1 MPNAAFRSL
10 VRITSIV
17 AIVLIATGPGWAQCT
32 NSTTTTVAGGNGCS
46 GNFFDILA
54 NRNLTICSFDVNI
67 GAASQT
73 IEVYAVTGGGSF
85 VPVSGNPA
93 AWTLLGTATVSGTT
107 GILTPL
113 NLSLNY
119 LVPSGTTQGFVI
131 RNTSG
136 TGFTYTNGT
145 LVGNPVVS
153 NADITIF
160 EGNYTCTTGT
170 VFPVLTSLPR
180 IWNGTIH
187 YNTSNQLSVSQSG
200 VGVGDLSVSLLDLS
214 PSALTGWTL
223 VSAATAFPTNSGPV
237 IGIYPDATTFSILGY
252 AYFPGNPF
260 RFNTGD
266 LGVYPNAPFQAGPGS
281 VSGLAG
287 ITLDFVVLMLDPIGG
302 YDSRSNV
309 VRYTFQ

>member
-1 MPNAAFRSL
+1 
-10 VRITSIV
+10 
-17 AIVLIATGPGWAQCT
+17 
-32 NSTTTTVAGGNGCS
+32 
-46 GNFFDILA
+46 
-54 NRNLTICSFDVNI
+54 
-67 GAASQT
+67 
-73 IEVYAVTGGGSF
+73 
-85 VPVSGNPA
+85 
-93 AWTLLGTATVSGTT
+93 
-107 GILTPL
+107 
-113 NLSLNY
+113 LNY